1 MCHGKWD
8 VKLSDPPWHA
18 FFKINMLFQLDK
30 WQLRIAG
37 VLPFGSFQ
45 SRAVEYIRTCVVR
58 KILTYC
64 EDFSFVI
71 VQGVLKEFELLWW
84 SQVHINIMLHKLWIH
99 CKQKWSGFVALAQTL
114 WTTKSI
120 ESTIKNLCELE
131 VFEPPRQQNLW
142 NIKHFIAYF
151 LSRCAFNVINVRI
164 SVRF

>member
-1 MCHGKWD
+1 MTAENSRGSSFWEFSKQSSRVYQNMCCQENINILWG
-8 VKLSDPPWHA
+8 
-18 FFKINMLFQLDK
+18 FFI
-30 WQLRIAG
+30 
-37 VLPFGSFQ
+37 
-45 SRAVEYIRTCVVR
+45 Y
-58 KILTYC
+58 
-64 EDFSFVI
+64 VI